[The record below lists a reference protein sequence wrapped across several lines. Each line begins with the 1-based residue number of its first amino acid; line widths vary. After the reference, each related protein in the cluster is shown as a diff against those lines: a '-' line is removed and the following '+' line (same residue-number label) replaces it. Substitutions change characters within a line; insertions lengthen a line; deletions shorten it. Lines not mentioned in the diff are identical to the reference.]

1 MATAAKKPAAAAKP
15 KKPVVA
21 DATRARK
28 LVIVES
34 PAKAKTIEKFLG
46 RGYSVKASLGHV
58 RDLPKRRLGVD
69 IDEEFAP
76 SYVVPKEK
84 KDLVKE
90 LTLLARGASE
100 LLLATDPD
108 REGEAIAWHLLQA
121 VQAKGKPPILAR
133 RVVFHEITKTA
144 VQDALKHPR
153 EIDLNLVKAQQG
165 RRVIDRLV
173 GYKLSPL
180 LWNKVRKGLSAGR
193 VQSVAVRLI
202 VDREREI
209 EAFVP
214 VEYWT
219 VEARLRKQVKEAK
232 AATRGKAPREEFSV
246 GLVQRDGE
254 KIELTNGT
262 DANAVVEDLRKASY
276 AVSDV
281 RKREQLR
288 NPSAPFITSTMQQEA
303 GRRLGFTAKRTM
315 TVAQQLY
322 EGLEVPGE
330 GTIGLITYM
339 RTDSPQVAQEAQ
351 EEASGLIGERFG
363 PEYVPAQPP
372 VYKTKAK
379 GAQEAH
385 EAIRPTSCR
394 RLPEALRTHITS
406 DQYRLY
412 SLIWKRFIA
421 SQMVSAVFDTTAV

>member
-153 EIDLNLVKAQQG
+153 EIDLNLVKAQ
-165 RRVIDRLV
+165 
-173 GYKLSPL
+173 
-180 LWNKVRKGLSAGR
+180 
-193 VQSVAVRLI
+193 
-202 VDREREI
+202 
-209 EAFVP
+209 
-214 VEYWT
+214 
-219 VEARLRKQVKEAK
+219 
-232 AATRGKAPREEFSV
+232 
-246 GLVQRDGE
+246 
-254 KIELTNGT
+254 
-262 DANAVVEDLRKASY
+262 Y

-421 SQMVSAVFDTTAV
+421 SQMV

>member
-153 EIDLNLVKAQQG
+153 EIDLNLAWQFASEDEFGFADLARDYFDPGQAPSPVQQAGALMALQEAPHYFRRAGKG
-165 RRVIDRLV
+165 RF
-173 GYKLSPL
+173 K
-180 LWNKVRKGLSAGR
+180 
-193 VQSVAVRLI
+193 
-202 VDREREI
+202 
-209 EAFVP
+209 
-214 VEYWT
+214 
-219 VEARLRKQVKEAK
+219 
-232 AATRGKAPREEFSV
+232 KAPAE
-246 GLVQRDGE
+246 
-254 KIELTNGT
+254 
-262 DANAVVEDLRKASY
+262 
-276 AVSDV
+276 
-281 RKREQLR
+281 
-288 NPSAPFITSTMQQEA
+288 
-303 GRRLGFTAKRTM
+303 
-315 TVAQQLY
+315 
-322 EGLEVPGE
+322 
-330 GTIGLITYM
+330 
-339 RTDSPQVAQEAQ
+339 
-351 EEASGLIGERFG
+351 
-363 PEYVPAQPP
+363 
-372 VYKTKAK
+372 
-379 GAQEAH
+379 
-385 EAIRPTSCR
+385 
-394 RLPEALRTHITS
+394 
-406 DQYRLY
+406 
-412 SLIWKRFIA
+412 
-421 SQMVSAVFDTTAV
+421 